1 MNLQLNLA
9 TRYYVDFRKV
19 NLSIAFIFSIVFF
32 WFIADTYLLVTNYE
46 EFQRLSGY
54 KTSMITTGPGEK
66 ISDADYNR
74 TLTSIKFTNTILEKR
89 SYDWLTLLDN
99 MESVVPNGVSLTGL
113 VPDEKSSSIKLTGA
127 ARSIAAVRTLI
138 EGMQS
143 SQKFSEV
150 FLTDHAILKGNDSV
164 KGITFSVTCKA
175 LK

>member
-9 TRYYVDFRKV
+9 TRYYIDFRKV
-19 NLSIAFIFSIVFF
+19 NLSIAFLISIVFF
-32 WFIADTYLLVTNYE
+32 WFIADTYLLVSNYE
-46 EFQRLSGY
+46 EFQRISGY
-54 KTSMITTGPGEK
+54 KSSMFTTGAGEK
-66 ISDADYNR
+66 ISETEYNR
-74 TLTSIKFTNTILEKR
+74 TITSIKFANTILEKR

-113 VPDEKSSSIKLTGA
+113 VPDEKTGIIKLTGA

-138 EGMQS
+138 ESMQN

-150 FLTDHAILKGNDSV
+150 FLTDHAILKDTNSI